1 MSDPKLEIVC
11 EARKNFRL
19 WLDQTR
25 QSPDPASQP
34 RGAMKG
40 LAAHLRRV
48 ESALRDAPQDLTE
61 CDEWKQEVAQ
71 YAETLRELRA
81 RLRNFEI
88 TLQIRSVQMAK
99 KQAHLGAVHSWADL
113 AKSIG

>member
-1 MSDPKLEIVC
+1 MSNSELETIC
-11 EARKNFRL
+11 EARRNFRR

-40 LAAHLRRV
+40 LAASLNRV
-48 ESALRDAPQDLTE
+48 EAVLRDAPQSVKAG
-61 CDEWKQEVAQ
+61 DEWKNEVAQ
-71 YAETLRELRA
+71 YTETLQELRA

-88 TLQIRSVQMAK
+88 TLRIRGVQMAK
-99 KQAHLGAVHSWADL
+99 KQAHLGAVHCWADL
-113 AKSIG
+113 AKHIG

>member
-1 MSDPKLEIVC
+1 MKGSALETIG
-11 EARKNFRL
+11 EARLNFRQ
-19 WLDQTR
+19 WLEQTR

-40 LAAHLRRV
+40 LAANLNRV
-48 ESALRDAPQDLTE
+48 EAALRDVPE
-61 CDEWKQEVAQ
+61 GVRGSDEWNQEIAQ

-88 TLQIRSVQMAK
+88 TLQIRNVQMAK
-99 KQAHLGAVHSWADL
+99 KRAHLGAVHCWADL
-113 AKSIG
+113 AKHIG

>member
-1 MSDPKLEIVC
+1 MNGSAIEIMG
-11 EARKNFRL
+11 EARRNFRQ

-40 LAAHLRRV
+40 IAANLNRV
-48 ESALRDAPQDLTE
+48 EAVLRDVPETVSE
-61 CDEWKQEVAQ
+61 SDEWKQEIAQ
-71 YAETLRELRA
+71 YTEILRELRA

-88 TLQIRSVQMAK
+88 TLRIRSVQMAK
-99 KQAHLGAVHSWADL
+99 KQAHLGAVHCWADL
-113 AKSIG
+113 AKHIG

>member
-1 MSDPKLEIVC
+1 MSHAALERIS
-11 EARKNFRL
+11 EARRNFRQ

-40 LAAHLRRV
+40 LATHLNRV
-48 ESALRDAPQDLTE
+48 EAAIRDVPAAVRGS
-61 CDEWKQEVAQ
+61 DEWKQEITQ
-71 YAETLRELRA
+71 YTETLRELRA

-88 TLQIRSVQMAK
+88 TLQIRGVQMAK
-99 KQAHLGAVHSWADL
+99 KRAHLDAVHSWADL
-113 AKSIG
+113 AKNIG